1 MSNAFR
7 LINCIFVLLL
17 AQTLAARDGAVAY
30 NGRESGGGRD
40 ADALNGPVQAAPSP
54 GTVDPLPDRILVK
67 LSPATE
73 GSMGRDPG
81 RAGVFGLA
89 DVDAVL
95 ARYDVREIRRTFPH
109 LKQPPTRPV
118 PDLSRIYTLYLWP
131 GTDADALV
139 QSLNRS
145 SYVEYAERM
154 YPAFTDDVPN
164 DPRLVNQKHFDR
176 IAMQAAWDIE
186 QGDSSVVVAI
196 IDTGV
201 DWLHED
207 LNANIWVN
215 ADEIPD
221 NELDDDGNGYVD
233 DIRGWDFVDVP
244 EDWEEQYQ
252 PAEGEDGVEP
262 DYDPMD
268 FDGHGTHCAGI
279 ASAVTNNDTGIA
291 GTGWN
296 TTIMPV
302 RAGYLTRYGNGVVA
316 WGYKG
321 IVYAAN
327 NGADIVSLSWGGGN
341 YSQIEQESIDYAWG
355 LGVVIIAAAGND
367 GSSAQHYPAA
377 YDHVVA
383 VGATEWHNDELA
395 SFSNYGSWV
404 DICAPGV
411 RIYSTLPDTSTV
423 SRSYDVGQGTSMSA
437 PMVAGAAA
445 LVRAHFPDSSNHE
458 IVMKL
463 AAGADNIDSV
473 NADKAGLMGYGRLNV
488 YQALTTL
495 APTVPNLHL
504 TPIVSD
510 ELGNDDQIIDAGE
523 TIWLTLRL
531 ENRFMGGPA
540 TNVTASLAV
549 DDYAITLQDPV
560 VFIGDIQPLDTLTIQ
575 DDWFAF
581 AVEATSIPHRA
592 VFTVTLAGD
601 NDYQDTL
608 TLALTIGKA
617 SILLVDDDDGANN
630 VEHFY
635 FESLDSLGMSYVY
648 WSYMDQG
655 SPTDLSQYGTLIW
668 LCEWSFP
675 SLDEVDR
682 ATIGSFLAGGGNL
695 FLSGQDIG
703 WDLCDPGSDINEYF
717 DSGGDSKSWYETYL
731 HSRYLADDAT
741 PNNEPFI
748 LMTGIAGNPIGDG
761 LSFEISQPGRSAE
774 YQFPSVIDTL
784 PGAEAVFLYP
794 TGEIGAALWS
804 GTSRV
809 VYFAYGYE
817 AITDPATR
825 LAVMDRTLKW
835 LNDFSIEHEP
845 LTNTRDTTNARVV
858 TVQVQT
864 TTTTVDS
871 MAIYWSLDGKVPF
884 NIEAMTVADTGTYVG
899 TIPAQG
905 NDTEVHYFIYAM
917 ADDGFF
923 QTSPP
928 GAPLTTHTYIHS
940 DTVLAVAELADG
952 LPRRYALKQ
961 NYPNPFNPTTVIE
974 YHLPGA
980 NEVTLDIYNL
990 RGQLVKRLVDGEQPA
1005 GVHTVTFDSGG
1016 LASGIYFYRLQTA
1029 GFTRTRKMLI
1039 LK

>member
-7 LINCIFVLLL
+7 LINFGLVLLL
-17 AQTLAARDGAVAY
+17 AQTLAARDGAAAY
-30 NGRESGGGRD
+30 KGRESGGGRD
-40 ADALNGPVQAAPSP
+40 ADAFNGPVQAAPSP

-81 RAGVFGLA
+81 RVGVFGLA

-109 LKQPPTRPV
+109 LKQPLIPRPM

-139 QSLNRS
+139 RSLNRS
-145 SYVEYAERM
+145 SYVEYAERI
-154 YPAFTDDVPN
+154 YPAFIDDVPN
-164 DPRLVNQKHFDR
+164 DPRLTSQKHFDR

-201 DWLHED
+201 EWNHED
-207 LNANIWVN
+207 LQANMWANPLDTTVN
-215 ADEIPD
+215 GI
-221 NELDDDGNGYVD
+221 NEDDNGYMD
-233 DIRGWDFVDVP
+233 DVRGWDFVDVP
-244 EDWEEQYQ
+244 EDWEEKYQ
-252 PAEGEDGVEP
+252 PAEDEDGVDP
-262 DYDPMD
+262 DNDPMD

-279 ASAVTNNDTGIA
+279 ASAVTDNGIGIA

-296 TTIMPV
+296 TTVMPV
-302 RAGYLTRYGNGVVA
+302 RVGYLTLYGNGIIP
-316 WGYKG
+316 WGYEG
-321 IVYAAN
+321 VMYAAN
-327 NGADIVSLSWGGGN
+327 NGADIVSLSWGGAN
-341 YSQIEQESIDYAWG
+341 YSQAEQEVIDYAWG
-355 LGVVIIAAAGND
+355 LGVVIVAAAGND

-383 VGATEWHNDELA
+383 VGATERHNDELA
-395 SFSNYGSWV
+395 SFSNYGSSV

-411 RIYSTLPDTSTV
+411 RIYSTVPDS
-423 SRSYDVGQGTSMSA
+423 SYDVMQGTSMSA

-445 LVRAHFPDSSNHE
+445 LVRAHYPEASNHE
-458 IVMKL
+458 IVMNL
-463 AAGADNIDSV
+463 AAGADNIDSI
-473 NADKAGLMGYGRLNV
+473 NPDKAGLMGYGRLNV
-488 YQALTTL
+488 YQALTTQ
-495 APTVPNLHL
+495 AQPAPNLQL
-504 TPIVSD
+504 TPIISE
-510 ELGNDDQIIDAGE
+510 ELGNGDQVIDAGE
-523 TIWLTLRL
+523 TIRLTIRL
-531 ENRFMGGPA
+531 ENQFMGGPA

-549 DDYAITLQDPV
+549 DDYAITLQEPAV
-560 VFIGDIQPLDTLTIQ
+560 VFIGDILPLDTLIIQ
-575 DDWFAF
+575 DAFAF

-592 VFTVTLAGD
+592 VFTATLAGD

-608 TLALTIGKA
+608 TLALPIGKA
-617 SILLVDDDDGANN
+617 PILLVDDDDGANN
-630 VEHFY
+630 VEHY
-635 FESLDSLGMSYVY
+635 YLKSLDSLGMPYVY
-648 WSYMDQG
+648 WSQMDRG

-675 SLDEVDR
+675 SLVASDR
-682 ATIGSFLAGGGNL
+682 AAIGAFLDGGGKL

-703 WDLCDPGSDINEYF
+703 WDMCDASGAAENEYSR
-717 DSGGDSKSWYETYL
+717 SGGESRDWYETYL
-731 HSRYLADDAT
+731 HSSYLADDAT
-741 PNNEPFI
+741 PNNEPSI
-748 LMTGIAGNPIGDG
+748 LVTGIAGNPIGDG
-761 LSFEISQPGRSAE
+761 LSFEISQPGRPAE

-784 PGAEAVFLYP
+784 PGAEAVFQYAM
-794 TGEIGAALWS
+794 GEIGAALWS

-864 TTTTVDS
+864 TTATVDS
-871 MAIYWSLDGKVPF
+871 MAIYWSLDGNVPF
-884 NIEAMTVADTGTYVG
+884 NIEAMTVADAGTYVG
-899 TIPAQG
+899 AIPAQG
-905 NDTEVHYFIYAM
+905 NGTEVHYFIFAM

-923 QTSPP
+923 QTSPSD
-928 GAPLTTHTYIHS
+928 APLTTHAYIHS

-961 NYPNPFNPTTVIE
+961 NYPNPFNPTTMIE
-974 YHLPGA
+974 YHLPRA

-1005 GVHTVTFDSGG
+1005 GVHTVTFDAGG

>member
-7 LINCIFVLLL
+7 LINYGLVLLL
-17 AQTLAARDGAVAY
+17 AQTLAARDGAAAY
-30 NGRESGGGRD
+30 KGRESGGGRD
-40 ADALNGPVQAAPSP
+40 ADAFNGPVQAAPSP

-73 GSMGRDPG
+73 GSLERSPG
-81 RAGVFGLA
+81 RVGVFGLA

-95 ARYDVREIRRTFPH
+95 ARFDVREIRRTFPH
-109 LKQPPTRPV
+109 LKQPPTRPM
-118 PDLSRIYTLYLWP
+118 PDLSRMYTLHLWP

-139 QSLNRS
+139 RSLNSS

-154 YPAFTDDVPN
+154 YPAFIDYEPE
-164 DPRLVNQKHFDR
+164 DPRLSFQGHFDR
-176 IAMQAAWDIE
+176 IDMQAAWDIE

-196 IDTGV
+196 IDMGV
-201 DWLHED
+201 EWNHED
-207 LNANIWVN
+207 LQANIWVN
-215 ADEIPD
+215 SLDTTINDIDE
-221 NELDDDGNGYVD
+221 DDNGYMD
-233 DIRGWDFVDVP
+233 DVRGWDFVDVP
-244 EDWEEQYQ
+244 ETWEDKYQ
-252 PAEGEDGVEP
+252 PAEGEDGVDP
-262 DYDPMD
+262 DNDPMD

-279 ASAVTNNDTGIA
+279 ASAVTDNGVGIA

-296 TTIMPV
+296 TTVMPV
-302 RAGYLTRYGNGVVA
+302 RAGYQTVYDKGIIA
-316 WGYKG
+316 WGYEG

-327 NGADIVSLSWGGGN
+327 NGADIVSLSWGGGG
-341 YSQIEQESIDYAWG
+341 YSLWEQEVIDYAWG
-355 LGVVIIAAAGND
+355 MGAVVIAAAGNE

-383 VGATEWHNDELA
+383 VGATERHNDELA

-411 RIYSTLPDTSTV
+411 RIYSTVPDS
-423 SRSYDVGQGTSMSA
+423 SYDMAQGTSMSA

-445 LVRAHFPDSSNHE
+445 LVKNHYPEASNHE

-463 AAGADNIDSV
+463 ATGADNIDSI
-473 NADKAGLMGYGRLNV
+473 NPDKAGLMGYGRLNV
-488 YQALTTL
+488 YQALTTT
-495 APTVPNLHL
+495 AQPAPNLQL
-504 TPIVSD
+504 TPIISD
-510 ELGNDDQIIDAGE
+510 ELGNDDQVIDAGE

-540 TNVTASLAV
+540 TNVAAGLTV
-549 DDYAITLQDPV
+549 DDYAITLQDAELD
-560 VFIGDIQPLDTLTIQ
+560 IGDIEPLDTLTIQ
-575 DDWFAF
+575 DDPFVF
-581 AVEATSIPHRA
+581 TVEATSIPHRA

-601 NDYQDTL
+601 YDYQDTL

-630 VEHFY
+630 VEQYY
-635 FESLDSLGMSYVY
+635 FESLDSLGMPYVY
-648 WSYMDQG
+648 WSHMDRR

-675 SLDEVDR
+675 SLIASDR
-682 ATIGSFLAGGGNL
+682 AAIGAFLDGGGKL

-703 WDLCDPGSDINEYF
+703 WDMCDSGSDLNEYY

-731 HSRYLADDAT
+731 HSSYLADDAT
-741 PNNEPFI
+741 PNNEPSI
-748 LMTGIAGNPIGDG
+748 LVTGIAGNPIGDG
-761 LSFEISQPGRSAE
+761 LSFEISQPGRSAD
-774 YQFPSVIDTL
+774 YQFPSIIDTL
-784 PGAEAVFLYP
+784 PGAEAVFQYA

-845 LTNTRDTTNARVV
+845 LTNTRDTTTARVV

-864 TTTTVDS
+864 TTATVDS
-871 MAIYWSLDGKVPF
+871 MAIYWSLDGDVPF
-884 NIEAMTVADTGTYVG
+884 NIEAMTITDTGTYVG
-899 TIPAQG
+899 TIPAQP
-905 NDTEVHYFIYAM
+905 NDTEVHYFVFAM

-928 GAPLTTHTYIHS
+928 GAPLAAHTYIHS
-940 DTVLAVAELADG
+940 DTVLAVAEPADG

-990 RGQLVKRLVDGEQPA
+990 RGQVVKRLVDGEQPA
-1005 GVHTVTFDSGG
+1005 GVHTVTFDAGG